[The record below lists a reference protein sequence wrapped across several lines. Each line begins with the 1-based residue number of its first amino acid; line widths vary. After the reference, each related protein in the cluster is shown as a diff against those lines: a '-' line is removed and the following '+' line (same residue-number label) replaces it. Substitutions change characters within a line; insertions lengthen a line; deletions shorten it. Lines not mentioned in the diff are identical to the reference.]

1 MGGLGQAGMAL
12 NPLCLVSLPII
23 IPDRW
28 TRPNHDANMLLEQLF
43 PAPLPLLCLPTWL
56 MEFLAGGPCRVPSQ
70 L

>member
-1 MGGLGQAGMAL
+1 MGGFDQAGMAL

-43 PAPLPLLCLPTWL
+43 PAPTPPPLLATWL
-56 MEFLAGGPCRVPSQ
+56 MEYLAEGRCHVQP
-70 L
+70 